1 MLSKNINIKSFMI
14 LWFYDFIFLWFMI
27 FHKTQFFYVV
37 INIIINLII

>member
-14 LWFYDFIFLWFMI
+14 YDFMILSFYDLWFFIK
-27 FHKTQFFYVV
+27 HKNVYVV

>member
-14 LWFYDFIFLWFMI
+14 FMILSFYDLWFFIK
-27 FHKTQFFYVV
+27 HKNVYVV

>member
-14 LWFYDFIFLWFMI
+14 FMILYFYDLWFFIK
-27 FHKTQFFYVV
+27 HKKNYVV